1 MIKTRV
7 LASIYFALAVA
18 GLIGTWSFNLAYD
31 GGNYLGDWF
40 ANDAS
45 SSAAVDII
53 AVLFVSFLLF
63 FTEGRRIGLPWWLL
77 ILLVPLSIGG
87 AVAFTLP
94 LFLGIRELK
103 LGSHRRTSEA
113 ASEPATN
120 APGSDLTERDEAHLD
135 DRLGA
140 TRTASADDDHVPTTS
155 S

>member
-1 MIKTRV
+1 MTKTRI
-7 LASIYFALAVA
+7 LATTYFALAVA

-94 LFLGIRELK
+94 LFLGIREIK
-103 LGSHRRTSEA
+103 LASRRRASKVTGEPAQTPSDA
-113 ASEPATN
+113 ASE
-120 APGSDLTERDEAHLD
+120 
-135 DRLGA
+135 
-140 TRTASADDDHVPTTS
+140 
-155 S
+155 